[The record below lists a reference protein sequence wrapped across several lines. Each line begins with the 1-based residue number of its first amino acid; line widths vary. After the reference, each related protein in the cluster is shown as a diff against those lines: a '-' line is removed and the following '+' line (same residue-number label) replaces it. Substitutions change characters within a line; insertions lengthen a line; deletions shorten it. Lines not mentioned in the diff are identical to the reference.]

1 MSMKIAFPSQFS
13 LSLITLALSSS
24 FAHANNVESTT
35 ETHGA
40 LPSVT
45 VKGSDLSTHR
55 IRTQKLDETTATDM
69 KDVLFNEPS
78 VSFGGGNGTSQWMT
92 IRGMGQDQID
102 VKVDNTYSDT
112 QLFHHNGR
120 FLFDPALVKV
130 IGVQKGTGSASA
142 GIGATSGAIVAETVD
157 AKDLLREGQNIG
169 FKLNAGV
176 SSNKGHNQGFSV
188 YGQAGG
194 FDALFAAN
202 WTNKRDYKPGKGYKG
217 LDGSETVHN
226 SALGQRGLLG
236 KISYNFNEN
245 HRLIL
250 SHRQEK
256 TYGTRALREE
266 FDFSQSC
273 KTRGRNGPIIY
284 RPDGTCEPNTANN
297 APRYRT
303 LTQNTTNLE
312 YRGADMGFISN
323 ARANL
328 YLQNVTRDEASGQQ
342 YELDAKVRTTGA
354 NVNLDSR
361 LFDKHTLKY
370 GLNWRHQKAIP
381 KELGNGVSN
390 EKKTDTGLYLEGIW
404 DIEPVTLTTGLRYD
418 HFGVTFSDG
427 RKITGSN
434 INPSIGAI
442 YDITPE
448 LSVNASLNY
457 ATRSPRLSEVTL
469 SGGDVRHAVD
479 NLKAEK
485 SRNAEIGIKYNLNQA
500 LSVNASYFNQE
511 IKDIQAVRDGI
522 YYNGGTLKNSGYEA
536 STAYSMSGLTARVG
550 VAYNKPKLDGA
561 SLDSIVTA
569 IPMGRTWTAGLSYRF
584 DNPNLELGWRGR
596 YVQRSSYATNT
607 DQRGSGGSNVNRP
620 GYGVN
625 DIYANW
631 KPTGK
636 DDLNINLSVNNVGNK
651 LYKPHSQRSSSING
665 SSLPETGRDFRLGV
679 NYRF

>member
-1 MSMKIAFPSQFS
+1 M
-13 LSLITLALSSS
+13 
-24 FAHANNVESTT
+24 
-35 ETHGA
+35 
-40 LPSVT
+40 
-45 VKGSDLSTHR
+45 
-55 IRTQKLDETTATDM
+55 
-69 KDVLFNEPS
+69 
-78 VSFGGGNGTSQWMT
+78 
-92 IRGMGQDQID
+92 
-102 VKVDNTYSDT
+102 
-112 QLFHHNGR
+112 
-120 FLFDPALVKV
+120 
-130 IGVQKGTGSASA
+130 
-142 GIGATSGAIVAETVD
+142 
-157 AKDLLREGQNIG
+157 
-169 FKLNAGV
+169 
-176 SSNKGHNQGFSV
+176 
-188 YGQAGG
+188 
-194 FDALFAAN
+194 
-202 WTNKRDYKPGKGYKG
+202 
-217 LDGSETVHN
+217 
-226 SALGQRGLLG
+226 
-236 KISYNFNEN
+236 
-245 HRLIL
+245 
-250 SHRQEK
+250 
-256 TYGTRALREE
+256 
-266 FDFSQSC
+266 
-273 KTRGRNGPIIY
+273 
-284 RPDGTCEPNTANN
+284 
-297 APRYRT
+297 
-303 LTQNTTNLE
+303 
-312 YRGADMGFISN
+312 
-323 ARANL
+323 
-328 YLQNVTRDEASGQQ
+328 
-342 YELDAKVRTTGA
+342 
-354 NVNLDSR
+354 
-361 LFDKHTLKY
+361 
-370 GLNWRHQKAIP
+370 
-381 KELGNGVSN
+381 
-390 EKKTDTGLYLEGIW
+390 EGIW

-457 ATRSPRLSEVTL
+457 ATRSPRLTEVAL
-469 SGGDVRHAVD
+469 SGGSVRRAAD

-596 YVQRSSYATNT
+596 YVQRSNYDTNT

-651 LYKPHSQRSSSING
+651 LYKPHSQRSSSVNG

>member
-284 RPDGTCEPNTANN
+284 RPDGTCEPNTDNN
-297 APRYRT
+297 APPT
-303 LTQNTTNLE
+303 LN
-312 YRGADMGFISN
+312 S
-323 ARANL
+323 
-328 YLQNVTRDEASGQQ
+328 
-342 YELDAKVRTTGA
+342 K
-354 NVNLDSR
+354 
-361 LFDKHTLKY
+361 
-370 GLNWRHQKAIP
+370 
-381 KELGNGVSN
+381 
-390 EKKTDTGLYLEGIW
+390 
-404 DIEPVTLTTGLRYD
+404 
-418 HFGVTFSDG
+418 SD
-427 RKITGSN
+427 
-434 INPSIGAI
+434 
-442 YDITPE
+442 
-448 LSVNASLNY
+448 
-457 ATRSPRLSEVTL
+457 
-469 SGGDVRHAVD
+469 
-479 NLKAEK
+479 
-485 SRNAEIGIKYNLNQA
+485 
-500 LSVNASYFNQE
+500 
-511 IKDIQAVRDGI
+511 
-522 YYNGGTLKNSGYEA
+522 
-536 STAYSMSGLTARVG
+536 
-550 VAYNKPKLDGA
+550 
-561 SLDSIVTA
+561 
-569 IPMGRTWTAGLSYRF
+569 
-584 DNPNLELGWRGR
+584 
-596 YVQRSSYATNT
+596 
-607 DQRGSGGSNVNRP
+607 
-620 GYGVN
+620 
-625 DIYANW
+625 
-631 KPTGK
+631 
-636 DDLNINLSVNNVGNK
+636 
-651 LYKPHSQRSSSING
+651 
-665 SSLPETGRDFRLGV
+665 
-679 NYRF
+679 